1 MKEFSEIANSCHV
14 AKNATLEHPVHCAP
28 HSQVHNNASLG
39 MFTFLNIGSIVYPHV
54 TIGRYCS
61 IARGCEI
68 GVANHPMSFL
78 STHSFQY
85 HAAQFPKYPI
95 YKDGIKRKMW
105 RAHNNTSIGND
116 VWIGAQCIIR
126 AGVNIG
132 HGAVIAANS
141 VVIKDVEPYSIVGG
155 NPAKEIRK
163 RFDDIYIS
171 QLLKLKWW
179 ELSIESISSLDFDD
193 IDKCI
198 DDLKEIRLN
207 HQS

>member
-1 MKEFSEIANSCHV
+1 MQEYSEISNSSHI
-14 AKNATLEHPVHCAP
+14 AKNAILEHPVHCAP
-28 HSQVHNNASLG
+28 NSQVHNGSSLG
-39 MFTFLNIGSIVYPHV
+39 MFTFLNIGSVVYPHV
-54 TIGRYCS
+54 NIGRYCS

-68 GVANHPMSFL
+68 GVANHPMNFL

-95 YKDGIKRKMW
+95 YKDGIKRKVW
-105 RAHNNTSIGND
+105 RAHNYTDIGHD
-116 VWIGAQCIIR
+116 VWIGAQSIIR
-126 AGVNIG
+126 AGVKIG

-163 RFDDIYIS
+163 RFDNVCVT

-179 ELSIESISSLDFDD
+179 ELPIELISSLDFDN
-193 IDKCI
+193 IEKCI

-207 HQS
+207 NQP